1 MTKKDAKQNI
11 IHAASYL
18 FQSQGYHA
26 TGINEIIE
34 VSGCPK
40 GSLYYHFPN
49 GKEEIV
55 LAFLESTKINA
66 AEEMQ
71 EIFDKYP
78 IKMAVAYYVKH
89 IATQVMDSNRKAY
102 RIGLVA
108 LESSSISEAV
118 RQKCIETFDYWKAIF
133 QGYFAKAGYSEK
145 DSESLADL
153 FIVSMEGNLTISVTY
168 QDSSIMLKWLEQFLI
183 IMDTYHPSH

>member
-78 IKMAVAYYVKH
+78 IKKAVSNYVKH
-89 IATQVMDSNRKAY
+89 ISCQVMDSNRKTY

-108 LESSSISEAV
+108 LESASISEKV
-118 RQKCIETFDYWKAIF
+118 RQKCKEIFEYWKKIF
-133 QGYFAKAGYSEK
+133 QKYFAKAGYNEK
-145 DSESLADL
+145 DSASLADL
-153 FIVSMEGNLTISVTY
+153 LIVSLEGNLTISVTY
-168 QDSSIMLKWLEQFLI
+168 QDSSIMLRWLEQFLTLI
-183 IMDTYHPSH
+183 DTYPLQ